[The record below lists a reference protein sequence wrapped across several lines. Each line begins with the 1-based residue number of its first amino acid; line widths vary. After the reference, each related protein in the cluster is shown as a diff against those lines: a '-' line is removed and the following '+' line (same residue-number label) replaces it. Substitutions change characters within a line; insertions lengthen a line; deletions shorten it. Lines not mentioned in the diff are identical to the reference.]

1 MANTLETEHVL
12 DVYKKLVDVEEEI
25 SNELLDY
32 VRIFLEEKGEL
43 KGIDIG
49 CGSGH
54 HLIHKNIVGVD
65 ACKSYYKKIKN
76 NQFVVA
82 NCIEL
87 PFEDESF
94 DYAICLC
101 VFQHLS
107 TEERRLQAISEMI
120 RVIKKGSEGL
130 ISIPSS
136 ESDVGDTYI
145 SIDNT
150 SLYSHI
156 YNENMFVELLNTV
169 VQKHNIEINKVCNR
183 NNMWVIQFLK
193 KT

>member
-1 MANTLETEHVL
+1 MANLLETEHVI
-12 DVYKKLVDVEEEI
+12 DVYKKLVDVEEI

-32 VRIFLEEKGEL
+32 VRIFLEGKEEL

-49 CGSGH
+49 CGAGH
-54 HLIHKNIVGVD
+54 NLIHKNMIGVD
-65 ACKSYYKKIKN
+65 ACKSYYKKIKK

-94 DYAICLC
+94 EYAIGLC

-107 TEERRLQAISEMI
+107 TEERRFQAISEMI

-145 SIDNT
+145 F
-150 SLYSHI
+150 SLYSYI
-156 YNENMFVELLNTV
+156 YNEKMFVEFLDKIV
-169 VQKHNIEINKVCNR
+169 RKHNIEIKKVCNR
-183 NNMWVIQFLK
+183 DNTWVFHFLK